1 MEQPSWFAHHDF
13 HTLVIKQYR
22 SIANPRVLKSFVTH
36 DNTLIQRVIARIE
49 EIPTLADI
57 KAVFDEKSDK
67 MDIIFS
73 NATETY
79 VIEVLNHRFKIP
91 TIASYAGNNEFED
104 ALYEDLDTLIHP
116 KRKKKFA
123 KLQM

>member
-1 MEQPSWFAHHDF
+1 MEQSSWFAHHDF

-49 EIPTLADI
+49 EIPTIGDI

-67 MDIIFS
+67 TDVIFS
-73 NATETY
+73 NATETC
-79 VIEVLNHRFKIP
+79 VIEILNHRFKIP
-91 TIASYAGNNEFED
+91 ALASYAGNNEFEGV
-104 ALYEDLDTLIHP
+104 LYEDIDTLIHP
-116 KRKKKFA
+116 SRRKKFA